1 MQLVHSQ
8 YGKSAVGLLKVFRDG
23 DIHTV
28 KEIEVSALATGDFDC
43 AFLHGDNR
51 TTVPTDTIKNT
62 IYALAREHLTTDG
75 IEDFGLRLARHYLD
89 KYPSFAGVT
98 IELQEKPWGR
108 LDVNGAAHPHAFQRT
123 GDGIS
128 LAIIRAD
135 RAGPAAVASGLKDF
149 EILKSTGSGF
159 VGFPKC
165 EYTTLPEVTDR
176 IMATRLSGT
185 WTYAAGVGRGYD
197 FNAANGKVRAAFL
210 EMFATRHSRA
220 VQETLFQMATL
231 ALETV
236 PELDTVSLR
245 LPNLHYFAYDL
256 KRFGMSNEN
265 VIFHPAPDPHGDIA
279 ATVRR

>member
-8 YGKSAVGLLKVFRDG
+8 YGKSAVGLLKVFREG

-28 KEIEVSALATGDFDC
+28 KEIEVSALATGDFAC
-43 AFLHGDNR
+43 AFLEGDNR

-62 IYALAREHLTTDG
+62 IYALAREHLTTSG

-89 KYPSFAGVT
+89 KYPSFHGVT

-108 LDVNGAAHPHAFQRT
+108 LDVSGAAHPHAFQRS

-128 LAIIRAD
+128 TALIRAD
-135 RAGPAAVASGLKDF
+135 RAGPPEITSGLKDF

-176 IMATRLSGT
+176 IMATRLCGT
-185 WTYAAGVGRGYD
+185 WTYAKGLAPGFD
-197 FNAANGKVRAAFL
+197 FNAANATVRAAFL
-210 EMFATRHSRA
+210 EIFATRYSRA

-231 ALETV
+231 ALESV
-236 PELDTVSLR
+236 PELDSVSLR

-256 KRFGMSNEN
+256 KRFGMSNDN
-265 VIFHPAPDPHGDIA
+265 VIFYPAPDPHGDIA
-279 ATVRR
+279 ATVKR